1 MRVVIAESDADTRR
15 AFPVM
20 VQLRPHLD
28 EEEFL
33 ARVRRQREGGYRL
46 ALLEVQGAVRSV
58 AGYRI
63 QEMLVRGRHLYVD
76 DLVTDQEYRSQGYG
90 DELFDWLLTTAR
102 REGCGHLVL
111 DSGVQRFGAHRFY
124 FRREMH
130 IAGFHFS
137 MPLE

>member
-1 MRVVIAESDADTRR
+1 MHVVLAETEAEIRR
-15 AFPVM
+15 CFPVM
-20 VQLRPHLD
+20 AQLRPHLE
-28 EEEFL
+28 EEEFV
-33 ARVRRQREGGYRL
+33 ARVRRQQGTGYRL
-46 ALLEVQGAVRSV
+46 AYLDVQGAVRSV

-76 DLVTDQEYRSQGYG
+76 DLVTDQGFRSQGYG
-90 DELFDWLLTTAR
+90 DELFDWLVTRAR
-102 REGCGHLVL
+102 EEGCGHLVL
-111 DSGVQRFGAHRFY
+111 DSGVQRLGAHRFY

>member
-1 MRVVIAESDADTRR
+1 MHVVIAETDAEIRR

-20 VQLRPHLD
+20 GQLRPHLE

-33 ARVRRQREGGYRL
+33 TRVRRQREAGYQL
-46 ALLEVQGAVRSV
+46 ALLDVQGAIRSV
-58 AGYRI
+58 AGFRV
-63 QEMLVRGRHLYVD
+63 QEMLVWGRHLYVD
-76 DLVTDQEYRSQGYG
+76 DLVTDQDYRSQGYG
-90 DELFDWLLTTAR
+90 DELFDWLLATAR

>member
-1 MRVVIAESDADTRR
+1 MHIALAETDTDIRR
-15 AFPVM
+15 CYPVM

-33 ARVRRQREGGYRL
+33 GRVRRQRGGGYQL
-46 ALLEVQGAVRSV
+46 AFLEVNGAIRSV
-58 AGYRI
+58 AGFRI
-63 QEMLVRGRHLYVD
+63 REMLVRGLHLYVD
-76 DLVTDQEYRSQGYG
+76 DLVTDQVYRSQGYG
-90 DELFDWLLTTAR
+90 DELFDWLLAR
-102 REGCGHLVL
+102 AREAGCAHLEL

-130 IAGFHFS
+130 VGAFHFT